1 MKKIMNEWRS
11 FLKEQIDRKKK
22 IYVLVGPPSVGKS
35 TWIKQNADNSYVIS
49 SDEKTI
55 EVARERGMTYDD
67 MFIYP
72 PQPLN
77 RDKTPNKS
85 FDPSFVHP
93 VWGPIVD
100 QQLSWKKWMPK
111 AYKKVN
117 DAEVEAQKRLDYQ
130 YANATSAGKDIVLDL
145 TNMHKGSRK
154 FAIQKLGDISN
165 FDMIA
170 INFDWNDD
178 VDYLKRTAAERSK
191 KEFED
196 TGMKKTIPD
205 AAFDRMV
212 GGYERPDS
220 DEGFESIKDVKAWWA
235 K

>member
-35 TWIKQNADNSYVIS
+35 TWIKQNADDSYVIS

-77 RDKTPNKS
+77 RDKT
-85 FDPSFVHP
+85 
-93 VWGPIVD
+93 
-100 QQLSWKKWMPK
+100 K

-170 INFDWNDD
+170 INFDWNND

-212 GGYERPDS
+212 GGYERPDR

>member
-11 FLKEQIDRKKK
+11 FLKEKSVRKKK

-35 TWIKQNADNSYVIS
+35 TWIKQNADNSYIIS

-67 MFIYP
+67 MFVYP
-72 PQPLN
+72 SQPLN
-77 RDKTPNKS
+77 RDKTPNES
-85 FDPSFVHP
+85 FDPDFVHP

-130 YANATSAGKDIVLDL
+130 YANATSAGKDSVLEL
-145 TNMHKGSRK
+145 TNMHKGS
-154 FAIQKLGDISN
+154 
-165 FDMIA
+165 
-170 INFDWNDD
+170 
-178 VDYLKRTAAERSK
+178 
-191 KEFED
+191 
-196 TGMKKTIPD
+196 
-205 AAFDRMV
+205 
-212 GGYERPDS
+212 
-220 DEGFESIKDVKAWWA
+220 
-235 K
+235 